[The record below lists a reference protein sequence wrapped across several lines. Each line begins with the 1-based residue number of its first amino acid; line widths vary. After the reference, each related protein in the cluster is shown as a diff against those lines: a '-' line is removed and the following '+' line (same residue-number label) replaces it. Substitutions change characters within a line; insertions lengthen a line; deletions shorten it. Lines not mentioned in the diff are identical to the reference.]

1 MCYIVYMR
9 FTASETSMSASTT
22 LTIRLTPEAKEQLSR
37 LADSTHRT
45 NSYLAAEAIT
55 KYVARESE
63 IIEGIERG
71 LADMK
76 AGRLVPH
83 DEAMARL
90 ETTIAAAEQ
99 GKR

>member
-1 MCYIVYMR
+1 MP
-9 FTASETSMSASTT
+9 ASTT
-22 LTIRLTPEAKEQLSR
+22 LTIRLTPEVKEQLGR
-37 LADSTHRT
+37 LADTTHRT
-45 NSYLAAEAIT
+45 KSYLAAEAIT
-55 KYVARESE
+55 KYVAREAE

-71 LADMK
+71 LADME

-90 ETTIAAAEQ
+90 EATIVAAEQ

>member
-1 MCYIVYMR
+1 MR
-9 FTASETSMSASTT
+9 LPIQETEMPASTT
-22 LTIRLTPEAKEQLSR
+22 LTIRLTPEVKERLGR
-37 LADSTHRT
+37 LADTTHRT
-45 NSYLAAEAIT
+45 KSFLAAEAIT
-55 KYVARESE
+55 SYVAREAE

-71 LADMK
+71 LADAK

-90 ETTIAAAEQ
+90 EATIAAAER

>member
-1 MCYIVYMR
+1 MPG
-9 FTASETSMSASTT
+9 TTT
-22 LTIRLTPEAKEQLSR
+22 LTIRLTPEVKERLGR
-37 LADSTHRT
+37 LADSTQR
-45 NSYLAAEAIT
+45 SKSFLAAEAIAD
-55 KYVARESE
+55 YVAREAE

-90 ETTIAAAEQ
+90 EASATAAE
-99 GKR
+99 RD

>member
-1 MCYIVYMR
+1 MR
-9 FTASETSMSASTT
+9 LTVPETSMPASTT
-22 LTIRLTPEAKEQLSR
+22 LTIRLTPEAKAQLSR

-45 NSYLAAEAIT
+45 KSFLAAEAIT

-63 IIEGIERG
+63 IIGGIKRG

-90 ETTIAAAEQ
+90 EKTIAAAER

>member
-1 MCYIVYMR
+1 VKSNATKHVER
-9 FTASETSMSASTT
+9 
-22 LTIRLTPEAKEQLSR
+22 EA
-37 LADSTHRT
+37 
-45 NSYLAAEAIT
+45 
-55 KYVARESE
+55 E

-90 ETTIAAAEQ
+90 EATISVVDQ
-99 GKR
+99 IRQPHRDPRKHRQ